1 MGLPDA
7 KSFVTSRTVFD
18 IDHITLACGAFP
30 GEAIYDAGLARC
42 IDVRDT
48 DVSPLPA
55 QF

>member
-18 IDHITLACGAFP
+18 IDHITLAFVTFP
-30 GEAIYDAGLARC
+30 GEDIYDAGLARC
-42 IDVRDT
+42 IGVRDT
-48 DVSPLPA
+48 DVTPLPA